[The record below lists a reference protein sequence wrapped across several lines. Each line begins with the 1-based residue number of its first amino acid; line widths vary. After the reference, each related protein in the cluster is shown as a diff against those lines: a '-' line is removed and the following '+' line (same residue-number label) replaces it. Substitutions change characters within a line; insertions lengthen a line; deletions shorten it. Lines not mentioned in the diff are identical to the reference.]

1 MPVIERG
8 PYLKIL
14 ILTIAAL
21 VTLTACQ
28 AMPRHFKPALEEEG
42 EVYLYLQPLSQEA
55 DRLSFNLE
63 AVSAIRSDGLE
74 VPLTLSL
81 TELKGGEM
89 HRQRLLAAGVL
100 PSGAYRGL
108 SFKVKN
114 ARVRTEDGV
123 ASLQTPE
130 SATIIDNPFQVVR
143 KKASLLNLVF
153 KYSESVRG
161 EFSFTP
167 VFSALT
173 PGKPVIGLVGYV
185 SNYASNTVT
194 VFDKQSMQVIGVIAT
209 GRGPKGIAFDRV
221 KRLAYVAASDDN
233 AIDVID
239 IPNGEVVSRI
249 TLNTG
254 DSPQELALTPDG
266 KLLMTVNAGT
276 NSVSFV
282 DPFALIETGR
292 VNVGDGP
299 ASILLDPSGR
309 RAYVFNTLANTM
321 SVIDVAKRSVIT
333 TVSLDSWPS
342 RGQFNSRGDTL
353 YVIHELSSYLSII
366 DPQTLSITKRRFVG
380 MGMNSIKVDSAT
392 DLIYAGKKHDSM
404 LGVYDPFSIISVD
417 SIRTGGAASY
427 MTIDGEGNNLCV
439 VAPGRKELLFVNL
452 VSRKVVGT
460 LDVGEDPY
468 WVALMGER

>member
-1 MPVIERG
+1 M
-8 PYLKIL
+8 KIL
-14 ILTIAAL
+14 IIAIAAL
-21 VTLTACQ
+21 ITLSACQ
-28 AMPRHFKPALEEEG
+28 ALPRHIKPFLEEEG
-42 EVYLYLQPLSQEA
+42 EVCLYLQPLSQEA

-63 AVSAIRSDGLE
+63 SVSAIRNDGVE
-74 VPLTLSL
+74 IPLALSL

-89 HRQRLLAAGVL
+89 HRQRLLASGVL
-100 PSGAYRGL
+100 PSGTYRGL

-114 ARVRTEDGV
+114 AKVRTEEGM

-130 SATIIDNPFQVVR
+130 SATTIESSFQVVR

-167 VFSALT
+167 VFSVLT

-185 SNYASNTVT
+185 SNYASNTIT
-194 VFDKQSMQVIGVIAT
+194 VFDKQAMQVIGVIAT

-221 KRLAYVAASDDN
+221 RRLAYVAASEDS
-233 AIDVID
+233 AIDIID
-239 IPNGEVVSRI
+239 IPNGEVTSRI

-254 DSPQELALTPDG
+254 DNPQELALTPDG
-266 KLLMTVNAGT
+266 KLLITVNAGT

-282 DPFALIETGR
+282 DPVAMVETGR
-292 VNVGDGP
+292 INVGDGP
-299 ASILLDPSGR
+299 VSILLDPAGR
-309 RAYVFNTLANTM
+309 RAFVFNTLANTM
-321 SVIDVAKRSVIT
+321 SVIDVTKRSIIT

-342 RGQFNSRGDTL
+342 RGQFNMRGDAL

-366 DPQTLSITKRRFVG
+366 DPLTLSITKRYFVG
-380 MGMNSIKVDSAT
+380 MGMNAIKVDSMT
-392 DLIYAGKKHDSM
+392 DLIYTGKKHDSM
-404 LGVYDPFSIISVD
+404 LEVYDPFSFIPVD

-427 MTIDGEGNNLCV
+427 MTIDGEGNNLCIV
-439 VAPGRKELLFVNL
+439 EPGRKELLFVNL

-460 LDVGEDPY
+460 VDVGEDPY